1 MNLWVSRHP
10 HLFVFD
16 SLVRHLDK
24 SHSPVVDI
32 LIRMKVISGVEILI
46 KVEVIYDLTS
56 YKCLYNILSGFMI

>member
-1 MNLWVSRHP
+1 MNLWVLRQP
-10 HLFVFD
+10 HLSVLD
-16 SLVRHLDK
+16 SLVRHLNT

-32 LIRMKVISGVEILI
+32 LIKMKVISGVEILI

>member
-1 MNLWVSRHP
+1 MNRWVRRQP

-16 SLVRHLDK
+16 SLVRRPNT
-24 SHSPVVDI
+24 SHSAVADI
-32 LIRMKVISGVEILI
+32 LIKMKVISGVEILI